1 MNTLKNNK
9 GFTLIEVMV
18 ALFILTI
25 GMLGSTSMMLRTQQQ
40 AEETSIETMAA
51 QRAWNISELL
61 RSSITNVNANSY
73 TDMEVSPGGSAPAC
87 ISTGC
92 DEAGMILLTRFLIG
106 MELETYM
113 PDMNAKAKVTNVT
126 GTPTDAVFQV
136 AVSWDTLKTDGSA
149 QTQTYEMLFQP

>member
-1 MNTLKNNK
+1 MNTLKINK

-25 GMLGSTSMMLRTQQQ
+25 GMLGSTAMMLRTQQQ
-40 AEETSIETMAA
+40 AEETSIETTAA

-61 RSSITNVNANSY
+61 RSSITNVNASSY
-73 TDMEVSPGGSAPAC
+73 TDMTVSPGGSAPTC

-92 DEAGMILLTRFLIG
+92 DQAGMILLTRFLIG

-113 PDMNAKAKVTNVT
+113 PGLNAQAKITNVT
-126 GTPTDAVFQV
+126 GTPTDAVFKV
-136 AVSWDTLKTDGSA
+136 AVTWDKLIADGSA
-149 QTQTYEMLFQP
+149 LTQTYEMLFQP